1 MCGLIS
7 VFYPDGVDLP
17 LDALEHGLDASLE
30 TIKYRGPD
38 SRGTYISPGRRAGLG
53 HVRLSI
59 IDLPTGQQPLSDE
72 ENSIHCVV
80 TGEIYDHDRIRAEM
94 ESQGYSFKSKSD
106 SELVVQLY
114 KRDGFNL
121 LFGLRGEFAF
131 VLYDVKRQL
140 VFAARDRF
148 GIKPL
153 YYTVSNGSILLGS
166 EIKAFMGLGWQAEW
180 DIECI
185 INHGDLCSDERP
197 VFKRVKKL
205 PAGSFAVCR
214 ASGDIETQLYWDL
227 SYSSATTSPSTSL
240 DSMISTIRDHLVEA
254 VRLRLRSDVPL
265 AIYLSG
271 GIDSSAIAG
280 IATHLLRE
288 KDPSAKLT
296 AFTLAYVEDETTDE
310 SPLADR
316 TAAHLG
322 ANLIKVDATEARL
335 VGVLEESIWHSEFIN
350 NTFRGAGKLLLSK
363 AVHDAGYKVALSE
376 EGSDELF
383 GGYPWFPLDYL
394 RSPDPAAATLG
405 IPLPSEA
412 ERHALSEE
420 YQAATGMAQLPPN
433 AMSLHKSEGPR
444 HMLNISAHLALGA
457 FWTPDAK
464 TFRTE
469 VVQHVGRL
477 GLPRAMEEGINMRI
491 RQKSVSGEWH
501 SLHVALYFVAKTLM
515 GRGILNLTGDRNDMA
530 NSIESRLESSLS
542 SKEQSVE
549 DRLVDLS
556 LKSHDARLT
565 VLCHALIGAYIA
577 DAHLGRYN
585 TIIVTVFI
593 ALIGHIILIISAV
606 PGVIEKSQTAL
617 GMILF
622 AQIVMGFGTG
632 LFKLLDHISIICS
645 DKKCAVAWWEASV
658 RLALPQLPGRPKT
671 DRSLVYIESHV
682 AFLDHHLVD
691 YVNSLPPSVE
701 IRPIPGDAPGKWT
714 LVEKWILRQAVQ
726 PFITEE
732 VFLRKKVQFNPPPS
746 PAPGVVSDL
755 LPLQVHLKAH
765 ITEASVEQLG
775 FVEWPVVRDVLVEYL
790 EAPMFLA
797 QGGIDAKA
805 RALMTVLSYIVLQE
819 RFNVLSYRV

>member
-1 MCGLIS
+1 MILIPRCAS
-7 VFYPDGVDLP
+7 DVRSHLCLLSDGVDP
-17 LDALEHGLDASLE
+17 PSLDALEHGLDASLE

-38 SRGTYISPGRRAGLG
+38 SRGTYISPDRRAGLG

-80 TGEIYDHDRIRAEM
+80 T
-94 ESQGYSFKSKSD
+94 SKSD

-121 LFGLRGEFAF
+121 LFSLRGEFAF

-153 YYTVSNGSILLGS
+153 YYTVSNGSILFGS

-185 INHGDLCSDERP
+185 VNHGDLCDERT
-197 VFKRVKKL
+197 VFKRVKKV
-205 PAGSFAVCR
+205 PARGLLRRLSRLGRHRNPIVLGSVLLIRHDISFDI
-214 ASGDIETQLYWDL
+214 SG
-227 SYSSATTSPSTSL
+227 L
-240 DSMISTIRDHLVEA
+240 DDFYNTDHLVEA

-265 AIYLSG
+265 AVYLSG

-296 AFTLAYVEDETTDE
+296 AFTLAYVGRDHRRVAPGW
-310 SPLADR
+310 SDR
-316 TAAHLG
+316 STSRSQPHQ
-322 ANLIKVDATEARL
+322 VDATEARL

-350 NTFRGAGKLLLSK
+350 NTFHGAGKLLLSK
-363 AVHDAGYKVALSE
+363 AVHDAGYKVALSG

-469 VVQHVGRL
+469 VVQHVG
-477 GLPRAMEEGINMRI
+477 GPDLPRAMEEGIDMRV

-530 NSIESRLESSLS
+530 NSIESR
-542 SKEQSVE
+542 
-549 DRLVDLS
+549 
-556 LKSHDARLT
+556 
-565 VLCHALIGAYIA
+565 
-577 DAHLGRYN
+577 
-585 TIIVTVFI
+585 
-593 ALIGHIILIISAV
+593 
-606 PGVIEKSQTAL
+606 
-617 GMILF
+617 
-622 AQIVMGFGTG
+622 
-632 LFKLLDHISIICS
+632 
-645 DKKCAVAWWEASV
+645 
-658 RLALPQLPGRPKT
+658 
-671 DRSLVYIESHV
+671 V
-682 AFLDHHLVD
+682 AFLDHHLVE
-691 YVNSLPPSVE
+691 YVNSLPPSVKM
-701 IRPIPGDAPGKWT
+701 RPIPGDAPGKWT

-755 LPLQVHLKAH
+755 LPLQVHLKAR
-765 ITEASVEQLG
+765 ITEASVERLG

-790 EAPMFLA
+790 EAPTFPA

-805 RALMTVLSYIVLQE
+805 RVLMTVLSYIVLQE
-819 RFNVLSYRV
+819 RFNVPSYRV